1 MTLPTPDAQSSRFQL
16 RPSLVPNPTYSMPTN
31 PLVAPEPSLLPPIVP
46 QTELPPEHSQDRA
59 IDFASHS
66 WDLATGGLKTLTAK
80 RELPSLV
87 ERRPTEQWA
96 EPASVPRSYA
106 FLLIILV
113 CLLVMLVSG
122 GVVIFVMLQ
131 P

>member
-1 MTLPTPDAQSSRFQL
+1 MTLPTPDAQSAGFRA
-16 RPSLVPNPTYSMPTN
+16 RPSLVPNPTYSMPKN
-31 PLVAPEPSLLPPIVP
+31 PHAASEPSLLPSAVP
-46 QTELPPEHSQDRA
+46 QTEPPQEPSQDRA

-80 RELPSLV
+80 REMPFLV
-87 ERRPTEQWA
+87 ERRPTGQLA
-96 EPASVPRSYA
+96 EPVAVPRSYA

-113 CLLVMLVSG
+113 CLVIMLVSG
-122 GVVIFVMLQ
+122 GVVLFVMLQ